1 MENQENK
8 EINNQ
13 NDNYVPQVPK
23 NGKTFKGLTVLLV
36 ILVLALGATIIV
48 LFTKMND
55 QKEQFAD
62 VQELLEGE
70 KSSLQK
76 ELNGLIGE
84 YDNLKTNNDS
94 LNKQITT
101 QQEKIKKLLQYQASN
116 VELISKY
123 KKELVTLRDVLKSYI
138 AQVDSLNTRNQQLVT
153 ENTEVKTKLDQAR
166 NENLEKTT
174 KIDELSSQVEKG
186 SIIATSNLSVIPI
199 NKRAKEEDNA
209 SKIMKVK
216 VCFTMRENKL
226 AKAGAKDVFV
236 RIMSPDG
243 AVIAYSD
250 ADLFDF
256 EGQQIVYS
264 ARRQVEYENKDLD
277 VCIFWDNNNQLAVAT
292 YTVDIFTDGHLIGS
306 GSFTIKKK

>member
-1 MENQENK
+1 MENQDNK
-8 EINNQ
+8 EINNG
-13 NDNYVPQVPK
+13 NDNYVPQAPK
-23 NGKTFKGLTVLLV
+23 RTFKGLTVLLV

-48 LFTKMND
+48 LYNKMND
-55 QKEQFAD
+55 QKEQFSD

-70 KSSLQK
+70 KTSLQK

-94 LNKQITT
+94 LNKQITG

-123 KKELVTLRDVLKSYI
+123 KKELVTLREVLKSYI

-166 NENLEKTT
+166 NENLEKTS

-186 SIIATSNLSVIPI
+186 SIIAVSNLSIIPL
-199 NKRAKEEDNA
+199 NKRSKEEDNA
-209 SKIMKVK
+209 SKILKVK

-226 AKAGAKDVFV
+226 AKAGSKDVYV
-236 RIMSPDG
+236 RIMRPDG

-277 VCIFWDNNNQLAVAT
+277 VCIFWDNNNQLAMAT

>member
-209 SKIMKVK
+209 AKIMKVK